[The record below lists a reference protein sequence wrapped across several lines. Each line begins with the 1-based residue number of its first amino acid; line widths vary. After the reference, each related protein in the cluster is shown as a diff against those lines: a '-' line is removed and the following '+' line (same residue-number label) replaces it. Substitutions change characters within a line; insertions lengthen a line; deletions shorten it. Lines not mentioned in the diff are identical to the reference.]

1 KCHSHPSLSKTYSL
15 STAMRFLNPMR
26 DLRITAIVNCFGSGD
41 FLHLA
46 CETPFS
52 LRTKPQKRFQ

>member
-1 KCHSHPSLSKTYSL
+1 
-15 STAMRFLNPMR
+15 MRFLNPMR